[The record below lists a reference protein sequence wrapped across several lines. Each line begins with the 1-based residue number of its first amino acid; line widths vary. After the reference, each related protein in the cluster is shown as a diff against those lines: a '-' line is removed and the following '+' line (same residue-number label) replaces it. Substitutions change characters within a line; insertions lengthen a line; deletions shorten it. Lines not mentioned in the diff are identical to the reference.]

1 MKSPRIS
8 FAIAAALMMILTQA
22 ASVEAQGRGRG
33 RGFRIPPG
41 HMPAAGMCRVWYPG
55 VPPGHQPPAVPCR
68 ALRGYRFVGAVVV
81 EGPRRGRDF
90 GYWDEVWG
98 GPRFR
103 VDVVYRSPDE
113 LRRDG
118 VRIAAQWGRDAR
130 LFAEWGSEP
139 VVRQGER
146 DHERHHH

>member
-1 MKSPRIS
+1 MRHSKIS
-8 FAIAAALMMILTQA
+8 FAIAAAVVMVLAQA

-33 RGFRIPPG
+33 RGFKIPPG
-41 HMPAAGMCRVWYPG
+41 HMPAPGMCRVWYQG

-98 GPRFR
+98 GPRVR
-103 VDVVYRSPDE
+103 VDLVFGSPAQ

-118 VRIAAQWGRDAR
+118 VRIAAEWGRDAR
-130 LFAEWGSEP
+130 LFAEWSREP
-139 VVRQGER
+139 DR
-146 DHERHHH
+146 HEKHGREHRHR